1 MVELELDDF
10 TEIFKWFN
18 FKHDE
23 TEKDLSEQGRKT
35 FWKLHF
41 LLEDKLSELEQLRR
55 EFGKDG
61 EKQ

>member
-41 LLEDKLSELEQLRR
+41 LLEDKMMELNLNK
-55 EFGKDG
+55 KDDG
-61 EKQ
+61 HEKV